1 MAKVIVF
8 GDIFSINKEGRKNEK
23 RYIFCGKI
31 KGKLLL
37 YLLDGS
43 DYILVDKEWFRDKQ
57 MHYIEDIEQPYK
69 GHNDREL
76 AKKYKEEYMIIPFV

>member
-1 MAKVIVF
+1 MAKTIVC
-8 GDIFSINKEGRKNEK
+8 GDIFSINKEGRKKEK

-57 MHYIEDIEQPYK
+57 MHYIEDIEQPDK